1 MGDKNVDEKNDAVK
15 GHLQG
20 FPLPKASDIEIKSIK
35 VYADGDVVMLY
46 KLQFFKQWV
55 TKRSF
60 LEGDK

>member
-46 KLQFFKQWV
+46 KLQV
-55 TKRSF
+55 V
-60 LEGDK
+60 